1 MSRVVGTLGGWQV
14 RVLVAFAAV
23 AIIAAA
29 AIFGYRLW
37 YNSAHFVSTNNAQVT
52 AALVQ
57 AGSINAGRIIYMNVD
72 VGMPVSQGQVIAV
85 VDIPTVISKSDTTD
99 TSKLGF
105 RDVQDQLVDVVAPI
119 SGVVAARWARVGD
132 TVPEGQAM
140 VTLMDPK
147 QVWITAN
154 IDERDVARVRSGQ
167 FVEIHVDALGATLAG
182 RVEAV
187 SPVTAAT
194 FSLLP
199 SRNTSGN
206 FNKVSQL
213 VPVKIVL
220 EESFVPL
227 IPGSSVE
234 VKIHVSVPGE
244 G

>member
-1 MSRVVGTLGGWQV
+1 MSRVAGPLSGWRI
-14 RVLVAFAAV
+14 RVLIAL
-23 AIIAAA
+23 AAA
-29 AIFGYRLW
+29 AIVAAAALFGYRLW
-37 YNSAHFVSTNNAQVT
+37 YNSTHFVSTNNAQVT

-57 AGSINAGRIIYMNVD
+57 AGSINAGRIISMNID

-132 TVPEGQAM
+132 TMPEGQPI

-147 QVWITAN
+147 QTWITAN
-154 IDERDVARVRSGQ
+154 IDERDVGRVRPGQ
-167 FVEIHVDALGATLAG
+167 FVEVHIDSLGQTLAG

-187 SPVTAAT
+187 FPVTAAT

-213 VPVKIVL
+213 VPVKIL
-220 EESFVPL
+220 LDDNYVPL

-234 VKIHVSVPGE
+234 VKIYVTGPGE